1 MTVRSLASLSLADLI
16 HPETLSGSA
25 VPWRRVRQWQAAG
38 YVTVVPVSK
47 HAAASVSPR
56 SGPGNSTRR
65 ASGDGIRPSRD
76 APNARSRSRLR
87 VDGITVSA

>member
-25 VPWRRVRQWQAAG
+25 VPWSRVRQWQAAG

-47 HAAASVSPR
+47 GVARVSLTAL
-56 SGPGNSTRR
+56 GAGQL
-65 ASGDGIRPSRD
+65 D
-76 APNARSRSRLR
+76 APGKRRWDQAQAGR
-87 VDGITVSA
+87 A